1 MKERFMKFKALI
13 LVSVIVAF
21 VFGMVCV
28 DKHLNTTATHAESFF
43 MSCAGESDAPSCTTT
58 HQLLGNLVI
67 LGSLFLFL
75 LISIIG
81 YRYITDVFAR
91 FPVKK
96 YCFVLFSNISD
107 LVFPFRHNYLA
118 QAFSSG
124 ILNPRLYN

>member
-1 MKERFMKFKALI
+1 MKERFVKFKALI

-67 LGSLFLFL
+67 FGSLFLF
-75 LISIIG
+75 S
-81 YRYITDVFAR
+81 
-91 FPVKK
+91 
-96 YCFVLFSNISD
+96 
-107 LVFPFRHNYLA
+107 
-118 QAFSSG
+118 
-124 ILNPRLYN
+124 